1 MEEKLFDSE
10 FFSKLNTMKM
20 ITRMRLNA
28 GMGGQRKSSAK
39 GNSVEFSDFREYIPG
54 DDIRRIDWNV
64 YGRMDKLF
72 IKEFMEE
79 KEGLFHVIVDCSK
92 SMDFGVKN
100 KSIQARRIAAM
111 ICYMVLNNLDR
122 VYLTSLYGE
131 KAITTKG
138 MTGRQAFPKL
148 LTELERM
155 EFRGETH
162 LSKALK
168 TMPFKHRGVVVLIS
182 DFLQNPEPATDK
194 ERGKQDR
201 IIGNTGIEAEQRK
214 GDYLEELIKYLR
226 FHKQEVILFQVLS
239 AEEENPLG
247 EGTLELLDIENE
259 DRMKVTMT
267 KEALK
272 EYERSLKELKS
283 NMECICK
290 KYEARYIPVTTE
302 ESLEAI
308 MYKGIHAGQF
318 QAK

>member
-1 MEEKLFDSE
+1 
-10 FFSKLNTMKM
+10 
-20 ITRMRLNA
+20 MRLNA

-79 KEGLFHVIVDCSK
+79 KEGLFHVILDCSK
-92 SMDFGVKN
+92 SMDFGTKN

-111 ICYMVLNNLDR
+111 ISYMVLNNLDR

-131 KAITTKG
+131 KAVTTKG

-155 EFRGETH
+155 EFHGETH
-162 LSKALK
+162 LTKALK
-168 TMPFKHRGVVVLIS
+168 TMPFKQRGVVVLIS
-182 DFLQNPEPATDK
+182 DFLQDSEPTSDK
-194 ERGKQDR
+194 VNRKQDR
-201 IIGNTGIEAEQRK
+201 ITGNAGVESEQRK

-247 EGTLELLDIENE
+247 EGTLELLDMEN
-259 DRMKVTMT
+259 DNRMKVTMSMD
-267 KEALK
+267 ALK
-272 EYERSLKELKS
+272 EYDRTLKELKS
-283 NMECICK
+283 NMERICK
-290 KYEARYIPVTTE
+290 KYQAHYIPVTTE
-302 ESLEAI
+302 EALDAI
-308 MYKGIHAGQF
+308 MYKGIYAGQF
-318 QAK
+318 GVK

>member
-79 KEGLFHVIVDCSK
+79 KEGLFHVIVDGSK
-92 SMDFGVKN
+92 SMDFGKQN
-100 KSIQARRIAAM
+100 KSVQARRIAAM
-111 ICYMVLNNLDR
+111 TSYMVLNNLDR
-122 VYLTSLYGE
+122 VYLTTLYGE
-131 KAITTKG
+131 KAVTTKG

-148 LTELERM
+148 LNELERM
-155 EFRGETH
+155 EFRGETS
-162 LSKALK
+162 LCKAIK
-168 TMPFKHRGVVVLIS
+168 TMPLKHRGVVVLIS
-182 DFLQNPEPATDK
+182 DFLSTANSE
-194 ERGKQDR
+194 
-201 IIGNTGIEAEQRK
+201 EAKK

-239 AEEENPLG
+239 KEEEHPLG

-259 DRMKVTMT
+259 DKMKVTMT
-267 KEALK
+267 REALK
-272 EYERSLKELKS
+272 EYDRSLKELKS
-283 NMECICK
+283 NLERISK
-290 KYEARYIPVTTE
+290 KYQARYIPVTTE
-302 ESLEAI
+302 ETLDAI

-318 QAK
+318 QIK